1 MHACP
6 QTRPS
11 PPHHPRREGVLCE
24 RTLRSGR
31 VVLALVH
38 PRMQSRWD
46 AHAWRDEPG
55 RGGGLYAA
63 VQSDSGGN
71 GSRTCLAE
79 WTARECVLGN
89 GAAAA
94 GLTVARTAPRDG
106 CPANCLPRNLEI
118 NLVPAAAPLGR
129 GEAAA
134 LRIAQLGARG
144 ALQNLYRLMGPSEGR
159 RFLSDLDKEYAR
171 SHS

>member
-1 MHACP
+1 
-6 QTRPS
+6 
-11 PPHHPRREGVLCE
+11 VLCE

-31 VVLALVH
+31 VVLALLD
-38 PRMQSRWD
+38 PRMQPRWD

-63 VQSDSGGN
+63 VQSGSGS

-79 WTARECVLGN
+79 WTARDCVLGS

-118 NLVPAAAPLGR
+118 ELVPAAAHLGR

-159 RFLSDLDKEYAR
+159 RFLSDLHREYAR
-171 SHS
+171 NHV